1 MRKNRQIDNKIK
13 DSLFYFNNLKLVS
26 RTFIKKLR
34 LLLVIIFIVGF
45 VTAVIW
51 MISDK
56 YFF

>member
-1 MRKNRQIDNKIK
+1 MRKNRQIDEKINN
-13 DSLFYFNNLKLVS
+13 SLFYFNNLKLVS
-26 RTFIKKLR
+26 RIFIKKLR